1 MTIETNTSISFFIQL
16 ARTHTTMS
24 RRLDI
29 VLSSVHGLSFSDFTI
44 LHKLQQAPEQKLR
57 RIDLAERMGLT
68 ASGVTRSLLPMEKL
82 GWITRESDARDARV
96 AYAVL
101 TVEGA
106 TLLANAMLTANEKSN
121 EMLRGTS
128 VKTLE
133 VLSTS
138 LLTLA
143 N

>member
-1 MTIETNTSISFFIQL
+1 MT
-16 ARTHTTMS
+16 

-44 LHKLQQAPEQKLR
+44 LYKLQQAPEQKLR

-82 GWITRESDARDARV
+82 GWVTRESDARDARV

-101 TVEGA
+101 TAEGA
-106 TLLANAMLTANEKSN
+106 TLLANAMLTARERCDTL
-121 EMLRGTS
+121 LRGTPADQ
-128 VKTLE
+128 LQD
-133 VLSTS
+133 LQA
-138 LLTLA
+138 LLA
-143 N
+143 HISN

>member
-1 MTIETNTSISFFIQL
+1 MTTALSFFIQL
-16 ARTHTTMS
+16 ARTYTNMT

-44 LHKLQQAPEQKLR
+44 LYKLQQAPEQKLR

-82 GWITRESDARDARV
+82 GWVTRESDARDARV

-101 TVEGA
+101 TAEGA
-106 TLLANAMLTANEKSN
+106 TLLANAMLTASERCDTL
-121 EMLRGTS
+121 LRGTPAEQ
-128 VKTLE
+128 LQD
-133 VLSTS
+133 LQA
-138 LLTLA
+138 LLA
-143 N
+143 HISN

>member
-1 MTIETNTSISFFIQL
+1 MTTPLNFFIQL
-16 ARTHTTMS
+16 ARTYTNMT

-44 LHKLQQAPEQKLR
+44 LYKLQQAPEQKLR

-82 GWITRESDARDARV
+82 GWVTRESDARDARV

-101 TVEGA
+101 TAEGA
-106 TLLANAMLTANEKSN
+106 TLLANAMLTASERCDTL
-121 EMLRGTS
+121 LRGTPADQ
-128 VKTLE
+128 LQD
-133 VLSTS
+133 LQA
-138 LLTLA
+138 LLA
-143 N
+143 HISN